1 MIRKINLF
9 LKFLK
14 LILIFEKKNINVNIQ
29 YLHFLINEVNLF
41 KYFFFILSKRKN
53 NPFKSE
59 VFKKYLDANKKFS
72 LNDINNKK
80 HKKNIFVET
89 FINQPGYTVTNGI
102 CASFLRKIYNCNLI
116 GVIRRSDIKAELIFK
131 SFGVKDFIYLK
142 KPNLLGRIKYIYI
155 SLKLFQKKMKIET
168 FCKIKHKGIEL
179 GLSSYD
185 SYLRYTSGNPTLNYV
200 NDELIVIYANAL
212 FTCDF
217 LYDEVL
223 KKKDVIGSVQAET
236 VFHPPHIFFQI
247 CLKEKI
253 TVYSRC
259 GENEISLRQYNS
271 WNQRHFYRY
280 NISQKIFDRIYKSL
294 KLNDFNKLYLF
305 YKKKELNQDYGID
318 TKLPIIKSKKL
329 KIIDK
334 KFLTTNFNWD
344 RKKKVICFHLSL
356 FRDRNFH
363 SGPRVIFKDN
373 YSFTKYML
381 GKIKKA
387 SNVNWIIKYHPVE
400 KLYKSNTPIYSE
412 IEYLEKKYRH
422 IKVLPDD
429 ISNASTL
436 NIADAVIT
444 SHGTAGIKYPI
455 FGINSIFTEKSNY
468 SNLNFPKM
476 IRSKKKLDQIIKN
489 IHRLPKVKNDIM
501 KKSLTFLFIFDYV
514 IRVNCSLIPVYLITR
529 NINEDDFYNKLVK
542 NIYRFK
548 IKNDL
553 FFKMLLHQ
561 IKFKSRHTI
570 DYKKVKIKPRYLG
583 DLEN

>member
-1 MIRKINLF
+1 MIVKINLF

-14 LILIFEKKNINVNIQ
+14 LLIIFEKKNISINIQ
-29 YLHFLINEVNLF
+29 YLLFLLNEVNFF
-41 KYFFFILSKRKN
+41 KYFLFIISNRKN
-53 NPFKSE
+53 NPFKSKA
-59 VFKKYLDANKKFS
+59 FIKYLETNKSFV
-72 LNDINNKK
+72 LNNNYK
-80 HKKNIFVET
+80 KKNNQNLFVET

-102 CASFLRKIYNCNLI
+102 CASFLRKIYGCNLI
-116 GVIRRSDIKAELIFK
+116 GVIRKSDIKAELIFK

-142 KPNLLGRIKYIYI
+142 KPNLFNRVKYVYD
-155 SLKLFQKKMKIET
+155 SLKIFKKKMRIET
-168 FCKIKHKGIEL
+168 FCKIKHRGIEL

-185 SYLRYTSGNPTLNYV
+185 SYLRYTSGNPSLDYV

-212 FTCDF
+212 FTCDY
-217 LYDEVL
+217 LYEEVL
-223 KKKDVIGSVQAET
+223 KKKNVIGSVQAET

-253 TVYSRC
+253 RVYSRC

-271 WNQRHFYRY
+271 WTQRHSYRY

-294 KLNDFNKLYLF
+294 KSDDFKKLYLF

-329 KIIDK
+329 KIINK
-334 KFLTTNFNWD
+334 NYLRKYFNWKD
-344 RKKKVICFHLSL
+344 NKKVICFHLSL

-381 GKIKKA
+381 RKIRDT

-400 KLYKSNTPIYSE
+400 KLYKSNTPIYRE
-412 IEYLEKKYRH
+412 IELLEKNFNH
-422 IKVLPDD
+422 IRVLPDD

-436 NIADAVIT
+436 SIADAVLT

-468 SNLNFPKM
+468 SNLNFTKM
-476 IRSKKKLDQIIKN
+476 VRSKKKLDQIIKN
-489 IHRLPKVKNDIM
+489 IHRLPKVKNNIM

-514 IRVNCSLIPVYLITR
+514 IRINCSLIPVYLITR
-529 NINEDDFYNKLVK
+529 NINEDEFYSKLVK
-542 NIYRFK
+542 NIKRFK
-548 IKNDL
+548 LQNDL

-570 DYKKVKIKPRYLG
+570 DYNKIKIKPTYLG
-583 DLEN
+583 DLEK